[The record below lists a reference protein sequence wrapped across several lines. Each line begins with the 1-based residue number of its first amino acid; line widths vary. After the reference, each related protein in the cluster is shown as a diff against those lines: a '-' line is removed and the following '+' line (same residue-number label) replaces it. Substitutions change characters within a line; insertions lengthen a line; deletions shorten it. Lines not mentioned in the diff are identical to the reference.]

1 MIAGNSRT
9 VKIQG
14 HLNRMKHDTVEWE
27 ITLVESQVLGSPV
40 EFASIGS
47 HCFELHQPSRTVADA
62 VTLFAYLL

>member
-1 MIAGNSRT
+1 
-9 VKIQG
+9 
-14 HLNRMKHDTVEWE
+14 MKHKTVEWE
-27 ITLVESQVLGSPV
+27 IALVESRVLGSPV